1 VLDEPFTTLDVTG
14 VALLEKLIQDYSSQ
28 GGAVLVTTHHPLSVN
43 DLTQLTLG
51 RRPEAAGE
59 LGMSKVQSTLTKAF
73 ASTLRRDLLIAYK
86 KKSDLFNPFMFFLIV
101 ATLFPIGISP
111 EPEKLSEIS
120 AGVLWI
126 SALLAAL
133 LAMDNLFRADYEDG
147 SLEQLMLSPHPLY
160 FLVLAKNIAHWLVS
174 GLPVV
179 LVSPLIAYMLSLPEG
194 AYITLFLT
202 LLLGTPV
209 LSLLGSIGVALTV
222 GLGSRGLILAVIT
235 LPMSVPVLIAG
246 TLAVTQTLN
255 GAELSGFLAIMGAM
269 LVAALTLAPLASAA
283 ALRISVN

>member
-1 VLDEPFTTLDVTG
+1 
-14 VALLEKLIQDYSSQ
+14 
-28 GGAVLVTTHHPLSVN
+28 
-43 DLTQLTLG
+43 
-51 RRPEAAGE
+51 
-59 LGMSKVQSTLTKAF
+59 
-73 ASTLRRDLLIAYK
+73 
-86 KKSDLFNPFMFFLIV
+86 MFFLIV

-111 EPEKLSEIS
+111 EPDRLSEIA

-126 SALLAAL
+126 STLLASL
-133 LAMDNLFRADYEDG
+133 LAMDSLYRADYEDG
-147 SLEQLMLSPHPLY
+147 SLEQLLLAPHSLY
-160 FLVLAKNIAHWLVS
+160 FMVLAKNLAHWLIS

-179 LVSPLIAYMLSLPEG
+179 LVSPLIAYMLNLPAESFG
-194 AYITLFLT
+194 TLFVT

-246 TLAVTQTLN
+246 TMAVQQTLN
-255 GAELSGFLAIMGAM
+255 GASLAGYLAIMGAM
-269 LVAALTLAPLASAA
+269 LLASISLAPLASAA

>member
-1 VLDEPFTTLDVTG
+1 MSAARSTL
-14 VALLEKLIQDYSSQ
+14 A
-28 GGAVLVTTHHPLSVN
+28 GAVV
-43 DLTQLTLG
+43 
-51 RRPEAAGE
+51 A
-59 LGMSKVQSTLTKAF
+59 
-73 ASTLRRDLLIAYK
+73 TLRRDLLIAYK
-86 KKSDLFNPFMFFLIV
+86 RKNDLFNPFMFFVLV

-111 EPEKLSEIS
+111 EPEALGGIS

-126 SALLAAL
+126 SALLASL
-133 LAMDNLFRADYEDG
+133 LAMDNLFRADFEDG
-147 SLEQLMLSPHPLY
+147 SLELLMLSPHPLY

-174 GLPVV
+174 GLPIV
-179 LVSPLIAYMLSLPEG
+179 LVSPLIAYMLNFPEG
-194 AYITLFLT
+194 AYSTLVLT

-246 TLAVTQTLN
+246 TLTVSQTLE
-255 GAELSGFLAIMGAM
+255 GASLSGYLAIMGAM
-269 LVAALTLAPLASAA
+269 LVAALTLAPLASAV

>member
-1 VLDEPFTTLDVTG
+1 MNKARSTL
-14 VALLEKLIQDYSSQ
+14 A
-28 GGAVLVTTHHPLSVN
+28 GAVL
-43 DLTQLTLG
+43 
-51 RRPEAAGE
+51 A
-59 LGMSKVQSTLTKAF
+59 
-73 ASTLRRDLLIAYK
+73 TLRRDLLIAFK
-86 KKSDLFNPFMFFLIV
+86 RKNDLFNPFMFFVLV

-111 EPEKLSEIS
+111 EPEVLGEIS

-126 SALLAAL
+126 SALLASL
-133 LAMDNLFRADYEDG
+133 LAMDNLFRADFEDG
-147 SLEQLMLSPHPLY
+147 SLELLMLSPHPLY
-160 FLVLAKNIAHWLVS
+160 FLVLAKNVAHWLVS

-179 LVSPLIAYMLSLPEG
+179 LVSPLIAYMLNFPEG
-194 AYITLFLT
+194 AYSTLVLT

-246 TLAVTQTLN
+246 TLTVSQTLE
-255 GAELSGFLAIMGAM
+255 GASLSGYLAIMGAM
-269 LVAALTLAPLASAA
+269 LVAAFTLAPLASAA

>member
-1 VLDEPFTTLDVTG
+1 MSIERTTT
-14 VALLEKLIQDYSSQ
+14 I
-28 GGAVLVTTHHPLSVN
+28 
-43 DLTQLTLG
+43 
-51 RRPEAAGE
+51 
-59 LGMSKVQSTLTKAF
+59 KAF
-73 ASTLRRDLLIAYK
+73 QATLRRDLLIAYK
-86 KKSDLFNPFMFFLIV
+86 RKNEVVNPFMFFLIV

-111 EPEKLSEIS
+111 EPDRLSEIA

-126 SALLAAL
+126 STLLASL
-133 LAMDNLFRADYEDG
+133 LAMDNLYRADYEDG
-147 SLEQLMLSPHPLY
+147 SLEQLLLAPHSLY
-160 FLVLAKNIAHWLVS
+160 FMVLAKNLAHWLIS

-179 LVSPLIAYMLSLPEG
+179 LISPLIAYMLNLPAESFG
-194 AYITLFLT
+194 TLFIT

-246 TLAVTQTLN
+246 TMAVQQTLN
-255 GAELSGFLAIMGAM
+255 GASLAGYLAIMGAM
-269 LVAALTLAPLASAA
+269 LLASISLAPLASAA

>member
-1 VLDEPFTTLDVTG
+1 MSAARSTL
-14 VALLEKLIQDYSSQ
+14 A
-28 GGAVLVTTHHPLSVN
+28 GAVV
-43 DLTQLTLG
+43 
-51 RRPEAAGE
+51 A
-59 LGMSKVQSTLTKAF
+59 
-73 ASTLRRDLLIAYK
+73 TLRRDLLIAYK
-86 KKSDLFNPFMFFLIV
+86 RKNDLFNPFMFFVLV

-111 EPEKLSEIS
+111 EPEALGEIS
-120 AGVLWI
+120 AGVLWM
-126 SALLAAL
+126 SGLLASL
-133 LAMDNLFRADYEDG
+133 LAMDNLFRADFEDG
-147 SLEQLMLSPHPLY
+147 SLELLMLSPHPLY

-174 GLPVV
+174 GLPIV
-179 LVSPLIAYMLSLPEG
+179 LVSPLIAYMLNFPEG
-194 AYITLFLT
+194 AHSTLVLT

-246 TLAVTQTLN
+246 TLTVSQTLE
-255 GAELSGFLAIMGAM
+255 GASLSGYLAIMGAM

>member
-1 VLDEPFTTLDVTG
+1 MNKARSTL
-14 VALLEKLIQDYSSQ
+14 AE
-28 GGAVLVTTHHPLSVN
+28 AVL
-43 DLTQLTLG
+43 
-51 RRPEAAGE
+51 A
-59 LGMSKVQSTLTKAF
+59 
-73 ASTLRRDLLIAYK
+73 TLRRDLLIAYK
-86 KKSDLFNPFMFFLIV
+86 KKNDLFNPFMFFVLV

-111 EPEKLSEIS
+111 EPEVLGEIS

-126 SALLAAL
+126 SALLASL
-133 LAMDNLFRADYEDG
+133 LAMDNLFRADFEDG
-147 SLEQLMLSPHPLY
+147 SLELLMLSPHPLY
-160 FLVLAKNIAHWLVS
+160 FLVLAKNVAHWLVS

-179 LVSPLIAYMLSLPEG
+179 LVSPLIAYMLNFPEG
-194 AYITLFLT
+194 AYSTLVLT

-246 TLAVTQTLN
+246 TLTVSQTLE
-255 GAELSGFLAIMGAM
+255 GASLSGYLAIMGAM
-269 LVAALTLAPLASAA
+269 LVAAFTLAPLASAA

>member
-1 VLDEPFTTLDVTG
+1 MSIKRTTT
-14 VALLEKLIQDYSSQ
+14 I
-28 GGAVLVTTHHPLSVN
+28 
-43 DLTQLTLG
+43 
-51 RRPEAAGE
+51 
-59 LGMSKVQSTLTKAF
+59 KAF
-73 ASTLRRDLLIAYK
+73 QATLRRDLLIAYK
-86 KKSDLFNPFMFFLIV
+86 RKNEVVNPFMFFLIV

-111 EPEKLSEIS
+111 EPDRLSEIA

-126 SALLAAL
+126 STLLASL
-133 LAMDNLFRADYEDG
+133 LAMDSLYRADYEDG
-147 SLEQLMLSPHPLY
+147 SLEQLLLAPHSLY
-160 FLVLAKNIAHWLVS
+160 FMVLAKNLAHWLIS

-179 LVSPLIAYMLSLPEG
+179 LVSPLIGYMLNLPAESFG
-194 AYITLFLT
+194 ILFVT

-246 TLAVTQTLN
+246 TMAVQQTLN
-255 GAELSGFLAIMGAM
+255 GASLAGYLAIMGAM
-269 LVAALTLAPLASAA
+269 LLASISLAPLASAA